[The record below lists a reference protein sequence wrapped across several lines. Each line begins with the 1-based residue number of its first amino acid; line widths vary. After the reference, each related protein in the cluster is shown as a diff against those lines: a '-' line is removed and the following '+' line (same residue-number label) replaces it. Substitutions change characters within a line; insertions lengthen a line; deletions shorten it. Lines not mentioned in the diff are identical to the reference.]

1 MLWSLLFKYTYSPT
15 PPQVVSE
22 DPIAVSLAR
31 KHKVDIVISSSGLDT
46 LLNNQP
52 PDYGRQWQLP
62 VSVQRVEGLYK
73 TEVQHLRITANN
85 WFLGCRDTKNLE
97 SLESLKDAYE
107 MFWRLNSEQ
116 LVYFVKLFF
125 ISNKMCAV
133 IVIGSKHSVVFPTRH
148 IR

>member
-73 TEVQHLRITANN
+73 TEVQHLRITANS
-85 WFLGCRDTKNLE
+85 WFFRCRDTKDVE
-97 SLESLKDAYE
+97 SLESLKDA
-107 MFWRLNSEQ
+107 
-116 LVYFVKLFF
+116 
-125 ISNKMCAV
+125 
-133 IVIGSKHSVVFPTRH
+133 
-148 IR
+148 